1 MTQQHAVDL
10 SLLTVLHILI
20 QDGNSK
26 QTKMPYFESGW
37 VDPEDLKKE
46 EARKANKGGFKFPWN

>member
-1 MTQQHAVDL
+1 M
-10 SLLTVLHILI
+10 LLISDCCSCCI
-20 QDGNSK
+20 SNQDGNSK

-46 EARKANKGGFKFPWN
+46 EARKAGKGGFKFPWD